1 MCRISFY
8 GELKLLFSSKVE
20 LRQKNHEKPDSGL
33 QNPPLEDLPQLHP
46 PLPSAMSSSFKWK
59 SRVPP
64 TIIPSDEKRSWN
76 AGLGQ
81 IMALNVRTNR
91 KNLAYE
97 MSSSNFTIQA
107 SHVQYCPHIIA
118 EVKLGMVK
126 GIYSSF
132 CPEDLHLF
140 SRIKILDSRF
150 WVYSSFSDSKLL
162 PYYLSH
168 PYPTAISELNW
179 PLPLILNP
187 YSFSAVHIHLS
198 EILFSW
204 FWKRNPKIWIFLYRG
219 STGIIFLFTYLYFT
233 SS

>member
-1 MCRISFY
+1 MKNGHEMQGSVKLWRLTCGLIGKISHMRCRLPIS
-8 GELKLLFSSKVE
+8 
-20 LRQKNHEKPDSGL
+20 R
-33 QNPPLEDLPQLHP
+33 
-46 PLPSAMSSSFKWK
+46 
-59 SRVPP
+59 SRP
-64 TIIPSDEKRSWN
+64 
-76 AGLGQ
+76 
-81 IMALNVRTNR
+81 
-91 KNLAYE
+91 
-97 MSSSNFTIQA
+97 